1 MKNKLLV
8 LSLGALCVSQIW
20 ESNRASAVVSG
31 EENPYKS
38 ESLKLN
44 GKRSTTITSD
54 KYEENLDML
63 ISSLSFA
70 DYEKYEEPEYKEAV
84 KKYQQK
90 FMAEDDALKNFFS
103 EEKKIKNRNT
113 NTNTNTSNY
122 LGLTHER
129 YESIYNS
136 LKKHREEFSKEIE
149 EINNKNPELK
159 EYNNE
164 EQTKADTELNTL
176 ENQVLMIGYTFYHS
190 NKNEVEDLYNKLDMI
205 LGYKDEERK
214 KKRATNQRMF
224 NNKKEDLETI
234 IDEFFGEIGQ
244 QRPTSIPTL
253 APKEEKET
261 NTNNANKLKYDTEA
275 AKTDESKRSNRSKRS
290 LDSQNYK
297 SVSKEV
303 TAEQKAE
310 YEKRAEERKSRFLD
324 RQKSKKEPVV
334 SLEYDFEHKQRFNNA
349 NDKQLVV
356 SAPTKKPTTPT
367 TYTETTT
374 QVPMPT
380 VERQTQQQIVYKTP
394 KPLVGLNGESHD
406 FTTTHQSPTTSNHT
420 HNNVVE
426 FEETSALPGRKS
438 GSLVGISQID
448 SSHLTE
454 REKRVIKREHVREA
468 QKLVDNYKDTH
479 SYRDRLNAQQ
489 KVNTLSEGHQKRFNK
504 QINKVYN
511 GK

>member
-20 ESNRASAVVSG
+20 ESNRACAVVSG
-31 EENPYKS
+31 EKNLYVS

-44 GKRSTTITSD
+44 DNKN
-54 KYEENLDML
+54 K
-63 ISSLSFA
+63 SLSL
-70 DYEKYEEPEYKEAV
+70 EKYKESLRSIMCTKEINKNDGYDEPEYKEALNTYR
-84 KKYQQK
+84 KKL
-90 FMAEDDALKNFFS
+90 FAELDALNKFLDEERKIASYIKKNM
-103 EEKKIKNRNT
+103 EVP
-113 NTNTNTSNY
+113 SNI
-122 LGLTHER
+122 LGLTHGR
-129 YESIYNS
+129 YTAIYNAI
-136 LKKHREEFSKEIE
+136 KE
-149 EINNKNPELK
+149 
-159 EYNNE
+159 
-164 EQTKADTELNTL
+164 
-176 ENQVLMIGYTFYHS
+176 
-190 NKNEVEDLYNKLDMI
+190 NKNEFEKNVENIESKHLDLKRFDEDKDYEARVKLNELENKVLMLGQAFPDKVDARESLYNKLDMI
-205 LGYKDEERK
+205 VGLSNDEIEERHPQNERLLK
-214 KKRATNQRMF
+214 ERV
-224 NNKKEDLETI
+224 EDLETI
-234 IDEFFGEIGQ
+234 IDEFFNDIGEN
-244 QRPTSIPTL
+244 RPENISPL
-253 APKEEKET
+253 
-261 NTNNANKLKYDTEA
+261 TNNEYKNKEMITKLKSDTEA
-275 AKTDESKRSNRSKRS
+275 AKNDENKRCNRSKRS

-297 SVSKEV
+297 SASQEV

-310 YEKRAEERKSRFLD
+310 YEKRAEERKARFLD
-324 RQKSKKEPVV
+324 NQKIKKTPVV
-334 SLEYDFEHKQRFNNA
+334 SLEYDFEHKQRIDNE
-349 NDKQLVV
+349 NDKKLVV
-356 SAPTKKPTTPT
+356 SAPTKKPTSPT

-380 VERQTQQQIVYKTP
+380 VERQTQQQIIYNAP
-394 KPLVGLNGESHD
+394 KQLAGLNGESHD

-479 SYRDRLNAQQ
+479 SYKDRLNAQQ
-489 KVNTLSEGHQKRFNK
+489 KVNTLSESHQKRFNK

>member
-31 EENPYKS
+31 EKNPYVS
-38 ESLKLN
+38 ESLKLIDYKN
-44 GKRSTTITSD
+44 NKQYTAEAYKKSLEDLIDTLPQIGNV
-54 KYEENLDML
+54 KYD
-63 ISSLSFA
+63 
-70 DYEKYEEPEYKEAV
+70 EPEFKETV
-84 KKYQQK
+84 KKYQQR
-90 FMAEDDALKNFFS
+90 FMAEDDALKKYFG
-103 EEKKIKNRNT
+103 EERLLKQTTVNNGL
-113 NTNTNTSNY
+113 NSNL
-122 LGLTHER
+122 LGMTQGR
-129 YESIYNS
+129 YELIYEG
-136 LKKHREEFSKEIE
+136 LKNQSAEFLKEIE
-149 EINNKNPELK
+149 QVKNNNPQLK
-159 EYNNE
+159 DFSWE
-164 EQTKADTELNTL
+164 EQNKADIELNTL
-176 ENQVLMIGYTFYHS
+176 ENKALMVGATYF
-190 NKNEVEDLYNKLDMI
+190 NEHRDEVGDLYNKLDMI
-205 LGYKDEERK
+205 LGYEEDERK
-214 KKRATNQRMF
+214 SKKPINNRMLERT
-224 NNKKEDLETI
+224 KEDLETI
-234 IDEFFGEIGQ
+234 ISEFFRDINKE
-244 QRPTSIPTL
+244 RPKDIPMLTADKNHNQTMAL
-253 APKEEKET
+253 Q
-261 NTNNANKLKYDTEA
+261 LKADTEE
-275 AKTDESKRSNRSKRS
+275 AKANTSKRSKRS
-290 LDSQNYK
+290 LNTQNHK
-297 SVSKEV
+297 SKINEV
-303 TAEQKAE
+303 TEEQKAN
-310 YEKRAEERKSRFLD
+310 YEKKFKEIKERFLAK
-324 RQKSKKEPVV
+324 QKYKNNTPVV
-334 SLEYDFEHKQRFNNA
+334 SLEYDEDDNE

-356 SAPTKKPTTPT
+356 SAPTKKPTTPA

-380 VERQTQQQIVYKTP
+380 VERQTQQQIIYNAP
-394 KPLVGLNGESHD
+394 KQLAGLNGESHD

-479 SYRDRLNAQQ
+479 SYKDRLNAQQ

>member
-20 ESNRASAVVSG
+20 ESNHASAVVSG
-31 EENPYKS
+31 EKNPYVSKALELKDKS
-38 ESLKLN
+38 NKSNSYENYRDSLES
-44 GKRSTTITSD
+44 
-54 KYEENLDML
+54 L

-70 DYEKYEEPEYKEAV
+70 DYEKYEEPEYEKAV

-90 FMAEDDALKNFFS
+90 FMAEDDALKNFLN
-103 EEKKIKNRNT
+103 EEKKIKNADISRK
-113 NTNTNTSNY
+113 SNDL

-129 YESIYNS
+129 YSYIFDT
-136 LKKHREEFSKEIE
+136 LKKNKQEFLKDIE
-149 EINNKNPELK
+149 EIQLKNSDLKDFNNTEQHNADVEI
-159 EYNNE
+159 NN
-164 EQTKADTELNTL
+164 L
-176 ENQVLMIGYTFYHS
+176 ENKVLMVGYTFYNT
-190 NKNEVEDLYNKLDMI
+190 NKDEVEELYSELDLIVGEVQDKSD
-205 LGYKDEERK
+205 
-214 KKRATNQRMF
+214 KKRAVNQR
-224 NNKKEDLETI
+224 KSEALKE
-234 IDEFFGEIGQ
+234 
-244 QRPTSIPTL
+244 
-253 APKEEKET
+253 
-261 NTNNANKLKYDTEA
+261 
-275 AKTDESKRSNRSKRS
+275 
-290 LDSQNYK
+290 
-297 SVSKEV
+297 
-303 TAEQKAE
+303 
-310 YEKRAEERKSRFLD
+310 RFIN
-324 RQKSKKEPVV
+324 RQKSKNESVV
-334 SLEYDFEHKQRFNNA
+334 SLIDDEDDNE
-349 NDKQLVV
+349 NDKKLVV
-356 SAPTKKPTTPT
+356 SAPTKKPTSPT

-380 VERQTQQQIVYKTP
+380 VERQTQQQIIYNAP
-394 KPLVGLNGESHD
+394 KQLAGLNGESHD

-479 SYRDRLNAQQ
+479 SYKDRLNAQQ
-489 KVNTLSEGHQKRFNK
+489 KVNTLSESHQKRFNK

>member
-31 EENPYKS
+31 EKNPYVS

-44 GKRSTTITSD
+44 DNKS
-54 KYEENLDML
+54 K
-63 ISSLSFA
+63 SLSL
-70 DYEKYEEPEYKEAV
+70 EKYKESLRSIMCTKEINKNDGYDEPEYKEALNTYR
-84 KKYQQK
+84 KKL
-90 FMAEDDALKNFFS
+90 FAELDALNKFLDEERKIASYIKKNM
-103 EEKKIKNRNT
+103 EVP
-113 NTNTNTSNY
+113 SNI
-122 LGLTHER
+122 LGLTHGR
-129 YESIYNS
+129 YTAIYNAI
-136 LKKHREEFSKEIE
+136 KE
-149 EINNKNPELK
+149 
-159 EYNNE
+159 
-164 EQTKADTELNTL
+164 
-176 ENQVLMIGYTFYHS
+176 
-190 NKNEVEDLYNKLDMI
+190 NKNEFEKNVENIESKHLDLKRFDEDKDYEARVKLNELENKVLMLGQAFPDKVDARESLYNKLDMI
-205 LGYKDEERK
+205 VGLSNDEIEERHPQNERLLK
-214 KKRATNQRMF
+214 ERV
-224 NNKKEDLETI
+224 EDLETI
-234 IDEFFGEIGQ
+234 IDDFFNDIGEN
-244 QRPTSIPTL
+244 RPENISPL
-253 APKEEKET
+253 
-261 NTNNANKLKYDTEA
+261 TNNEYKNKEMITKLKSDTEA
-275 AKTDESKRSNRSKRS
+275 AKNDETKRSKRSKRS
-290 LDSQNYK
+290 LNTQNYK
-297 SVSKEV
+297 SASQEV
-303 TAEQKAE
+303 TAKQKAE
-310 YEKRAEERKSRFLD
+310 YERKAEERKEKFLAKNKD
-324 RQKSKKEPVV
+324 NPVV
-334 SLEYDFEHKQRFNNA
+334 SLIDDEDDNENEN
-349 NDKQLVV
+349 QLVV

-394 KPLVGLNGESHD
+394 KPLAGLNGESHD

-479 SYRDRLNAQQ
+479 SYKDRLNAQQ

>member
-20 ESNRASAVVSG
+20 ESNHASAVVSG
-31 EENPYKS
+31 EKNPYVSKALSIKGQKTNSWNLGQYKDSLRTVMCTS
-38 ESLKLN
+38 EINKN
-44 GKRSTTITSD
+44 DGYD
-54 KYEENLDML
+54 
-63 ISSLSFA
+63 
-70 DYEKYEEPEYKEAV
+70 EPEYKEAMDTYR
-84 KKYQQK
+84 KKL
-90 FMAEDDALKNFFS
+90 FAELDALNKFLDEERKIESSKKN
-103 EEKKIKNRNT
+103 NNQVA
-113 NTNTNTSNY
+113 NGV
-122 LGLTHER
+122 LGLTHQR
-129 YESIYNS
+129 YLAIHEAI
-136 LKKHREEFSKEIE
+136 KE
-149 EINNKNPELK
+149 
-159 EYNNE
+159 
-164 EQTKADTELNTL
+164 
-176 ENQVLMIGYTFYHS
+176 
-190 NKNEVEDLYNKLDMI
+190 NKNEFERKTQDIESRNPDLKKFDRDKDYEVRVKLNELENKVLMLGHAFPNKHEARENLYNKLDLI
-205 LGYKDEERK
+205 VGRSDDEREERHPQNDRLSK
-214 KKRATNQRMF
+214 ERV
-224 NNKKEDLETI
+224 EDLESI
-234 IDEFFGEIGQ
+234 IDEFFVEINEN
-244 QRPTSIPTL
+244 RPLNIPAL
-253 APKEEKET
+253 VGSNEENIEMAKKLKADTEEAK
-261 NTNNANKLKYDTEA
+261 TNNAK
-275 AKTDESKRSNRSKRS
+275 RSKRS
-290 LDSQNYK
+290 LNTQNYK
-297 SVSKEV
+297 SASQEV

-310 YEKRAEERKSRFLD
+310 YERKAEERKEKFLAKNKD
-324 RQKSKKEPVV
+324 NPVV
-334 SLEYDFEHKQRFNNA
+334 SLIDDEDDNE

-380 VERQTQQQIVYKTP
+380 VERQTQQQIIYNAP
-394 KPLVGLNGESHD
+394 KQLAGLNGESHD

-479 SYRDRLNAQQ
+479 SYKDRLNAQQ

>member
-20 ESNRASAVVSG
+20 ESNHASAVVSG
-31 EENPYKS
+31 EKNPYVSKALSIKGQKTNSWNLGQYKDNLRTVMCTS
-38 ESLKLN
+38 EINKN
-44 GKRSTTITSD
+44 DGYD
-54 KYEENLDML
+54 
-63 ISSLSFA
+63 
-70 DYEKYEEPEYKEAV
+70 EPEYKEAMDTYR
-84 KKYQQK
+84 KKL
-90 FMAEDDALKNFFS
+90 FAELDALNKFLDEERKIESSKKN
-103 EEKKIKNRNT
+103 NNQVA
-113 NTNTNTSNY
+113 NGV
-122 LGLTHER
+122 LGLTHQR
-129 YESIYNS
+129 YLAIHEAI
-136 LKKHREEFSKEIE
+136 KE
-149 EINNKNPELK
+149 
-159 EYNNE
+159 
-164 EQTKADTELNTL
+164 
-176 ENQVLMIGYTFYHS
+176 
-190 NKNEVEDLYNKLDMI
+190 NKNEFERKTQDIESRNPDLKKFDRDKDYEVRVKLNELENKVLMLGHAFPNKHEARENLYNKLDLI
-205 LGYKDEERK
+205 VGRSDDEREERHPQNDRLSK
-214 KKRATNQRMF
+214 ERV
-224 NNKKEDLETI
+224 EDLESI
-234 IDEFFGEIGQ
+234 IDEFFVEINEN
-244 QRPTSIPTL
+244 RPLNIPAL
-253 APKEEKET
+253 VESNEENIEMAKKLKADTEEAK
-261 NTNNANKLKYDTEA
+261 TNNAK
-275 AKTDESKRSNRSKRS
+275 RSKRS
-290 LDSQNYK
+290 LNTQNYK
-297 SVSKEV
+297 SASQEV

-310 YEKRAEERKSRFLD
+310 YERKAEERKEKFLAKNKD
-324 RQKSKKEPVV
+324 NPVV
-334 SLEYDFEHKQRFNNA
+334 SLIDDEDDNE

-380 VERQTQQQIVYKTP
+380 VERQTQQQIIYNAP
-394 KPLVGLNGESHD
+394 KQLAGLNGESHD

-479 SYRDRLNAQQ
+479 SYKDRLNAQQ

>member
-20 ESNRASAVVSG
+20 ESNHASAVVSG
-31 EENPYKS
+31 EKNPYVSKALELKDKS
-38 ESLKLN
+38 NKSNSYENYRDSLES
-44 GKRSTTITSD
+44 
-54 KYEENLDML
+54 L

-70 DYEKYEEPEYKEAV
+70 DYEKYEEPEYEKAV

-90 FMAEDDALKNFFS
+90 FMAEDDALKNFLN
-103 EEKKIKNRNT
+103 EEKKIKNADISRK
-113 NTNTNTSNY
+113 SNDL

-129 YESIYNS
+129 YSYIFDT
-136 LKKHREEFSKEIE
+136 LKKNKQEFLKDIE
-149 EINNKNPELK
+149 EIQLKNSDLKDFNNTEQHNADVEI
-159 EYNNE
+159 NN
-164 EQTKADTELNTL
+164 L
-176 ENQVLMIGYTFYHS
+176 ENKVLMVGYTFYNT
-190 NKNEVEDLYNKLDMI
+190 NKDEVEELYSELDLIVGEVQDKSD
-205 LGYKDEERK
+205 
-214 KKRATNQRMF
+214 KKRAVNQRML
-224 NNKKEDLETI
+224 NRKKEDLEFI
-234 IDEFFGEIGQ
+234 IDKFFKKIQ
-244 QRPTSIPTL
+244 QERPESIPALTS
-253 APKEEKET
+253 EKNHNQT
-261 NTNNANKLKYDTEA
+261 MALKLKADTEA
-275 AKTDESKRSNRSKRS
+275 AKNDVSKRSKRS
-290 LDSQNYK
+290 LNTQNNK
-297 SVSKEV
+297 STTQEISE
-303 TAEQKAE
+303 EQKAE
-310 YEKRAEERKSRFLD
+310 YQRKSEALKERFIN
-324 RQKSKKEPVV
+324 RQKSKNESVV
-334 SLEYDFEHKQRFNNA
+334 SLIDDEDDNE
-349 NDKQLVV
+349 NDRQLVV
-356 SAPTKKPTTPT
+356 SAPSKRPTTPT

-394 KPLVGLNGESHD
+394 KPLAGLNGESHD

-479 SYRDRLNAQQ
+479 SYKDRLNAQQ

>member
-20 ESNRASAVVSG
+20 ESNHASAVVSG
-31 EENPYKS
+31 EKNPYVSKALSIKGQKTNSWNLGQYKDSLRTVMCTS
-38 ESLKLN
+38 EINKN
-44 GKRSTTITSD
+44 DGYD
-54 KYEENLDML
+54 
-63 ISSLSFA
+63 
-70 DYEKYEEPEYKEAV
+70 EPEYKEAMDTYR
-84 KKYQQK
+84 KKL
-90 FMAEDDALKNFFS
+90 FAELDALNKFLDEERKIESSKKN
-103 EEKKIKNRNT
+103 NNQVA
-113 NTNTNTSNY
+113 NGV
-122 LGLTHER
+122 LGLTHQR
-129 YESIYNS
+129 YLAIHEAI
-136 LKKHREEFSKEIE
+136 KE
-149 EINNKNPELK
+149 
-159 EYNNE
+159 
-164 EQTKADTELNTL
+164 
-176 ENQVLMIGYTFYHS
+176 
-190 NKNEVEDLYNKLDMI
+190 NKNEFERKTQDIESRNPDLKKFDRDKDYEVRVKLNELENKVLMLGHAFPNKHEARENLYNKLDLI
-205 LGYKDEERK
+205 VGRSDDEREERHPQNDRLSK
-214 KKRATNQRMF
+214 ERV
-224 NNKKEDLETI
+224 EDLESI
-234 IDEFFGEIGQ
+234 IDEFFVEINEN
-244 QRPTSIPTL
+244 RPLNIPAL
-253 APKEEKET
+253 VESNEENIEMAKKLKADTEEAK
-261 NTNNANKLKYDTEA
+261 TNNAK
-275 AKTDESKRSNRSKRS
+275 RSKRS
-290 LDSQNYK
+290 LNTQNYK
-297 SVSKEV
+297 SASQEV

-310 YEKRAEERKSRFLD
+310 YERKAEERKEKFLAKNKD
-324 RQKSKKEPVV
+324 NPVV
-334 SLEYDFEHKQRFNNA
+334 SLIDDEDDNE

-380 VERQTQQQIVYKTP
+380 VERQTQQQIIYNAP
-394 KPLVGLNGESHD
+394 KQLAELNGESHD

-479 SYRDRLNAQQ
+479 SYKDRLNAQQ

>member
-20 ESNRASAVVSG
+20 ESNHASAVVSG
-31 EENPYKS
+31 EKNPYVSKALSIKGQKTNSWNLGQYKDSLRTVMCTS
-38 ESLKLN
+38 EINKN
-44 GKRSTTITSD
+44 DGYD
-54 KYEENLDML
+54 
-63 ISSLSFA
+63 
-70 DYEKYEEPEYKEAV
+70 EPEYKEAMDIYR
-84 KKYQQK
+84 KKL
-90 FMAEDDALKNFFS
+90 FAELDALNKFLDEERKIESSKKN
-103 EEKKIKNRNT
+103 NNQVA
-113 NTNTNTSNY
+113 NGV
-122 LGLTHER
+122 LGLTHQR
-129 YESIYNS
+129 YLAIHEAI
-136 LKKHREEFSKEIE
+136 KE
-149 EINNKNPELK
+149 
-159 EYNNE
+159 
-164 EQTKADTELNTL
+164 
-176 ENQVLMIGYTFYHS
+176 
-190 NKNEVEDLYNKLDMI
+190 NKNEFERKTQDIESRNPDLKKFDRDKDYEVRVKLNELENKVLMLGHAFPNKHEARENLYNKLDLI
-205 LGYKDEERK
+205 VGRSDDEREERHPQNDRLSK
-214 KKRATNQRMF
+214 ERV
-224 NNKKEDLETI
+224 EDLESI
-234 IDEFFGEIGQ
+234 IDEFFVEINEN
-244 QRPTSIPTL
+244 RPLNIPAL
-253 APKEEKET
+253 VESNEENIEMAKKLKADTEEAK
-261 NTNNANKLKYDTEA
+261 TNNAK
-275 AKTDESKRSNRSKRS
+275 RSKRS
-290 LDSQNYK
+290 LNTQNYK
-297 SVSKEV
+297 SASQEV

-310 YEKRAEERKSRFLD
+310 YERKAEERKEKFLAKNKD
-324 RQKSKKEPVV
+324 NPVV
-334 SLEYDFEHKQRFNNA
+334 SLIDDEDDNE

-380 VERQTQQQIVYKTP
+380 VERQTQQQIIYNAP
-394 KPLVGLNGESHD
+394 KQLAGLNGESHD

-479 SYRDRLNAQQ
+479 SYKDRLNAQQ

>member
-20 ESNRASAVVSG
+20 ESNRACAVVSG
-31 EENPYKS
+31 EKNLYVS

-44 GKRSTTITSD
+44 DNKS
-54 KYEENLDML
+54 K
-63 ISSLSFA
+63 SLSL
-70 DYEKYEEPEYKEAV
+70 EKYKESLRSVMCTKEINKNDGYDEPEYKEALNTYR
-84 KKYQQK
+84 KKL
-90 FMAEDDALKNFFS
+90 FAELDALNKFLDEERKIASYIKKNM
-103 EEKKIKNRNT
+103 EVP
-113 NTNTNTSNY
+113 SNI
-122 LGLTHER
+122 LGLTHGR
-129 YESIYNS
+129 YTAIYNAI
-136 LKKHREEFSKEIE
+136 KE
-149 EINNKNPELK
+149 
-159 EYNNE
+159 
-164 EQTKADTELNTL
+164 
-176 ENQVLMIGYTFYHS
+176 
-190 NKNEVEDLYNKLDMI
+190 NKNEFEKNVENIESKHLDLKRFDEDKDYEARVKLNELENKVLMLGQAFPDKVDARESLYNKLDMI
-205 LGYKDEERK
+205 VGLSNDEIEERHPQNERLLK
-214 KKRATNQRMF
+214 ERV
-224 NNKKEDLETI
+224 EDLETI
-234 IDEFFGEIGQ
+234 IDEFFNDIGEN
-244 QRPTSIPTL
+244 RPENISPL
-253 APKEEKET
+253 
-261 NTNNANKLKYDTEA
+261 TNNEYKNKEMITKLKSDTEA
-275 AKTDESKRSNRSKRS
+275 AKNDENKRCNRSKRS

-297 SVSKEV
+297 SASQEV

-310 YEKRAEERKSRFLD
+310 YEKRAEERKARFLD
-324 RQKSKKEPVV
+324 NQKIKKTPVV
-334 SLEYDFEHKQRFNNA
+334 SLEYDFEHKQRIDNE
-349 NDKQLVV
+349 NDKKLVV
-356 SAPTKKPTTPT
+356 SAPTKKPTSPT

-380 VERQTQQQIVYKTP
+380 VERQTQQQIIYNAP
-394 KPLVGLNGESHD
+394 KQLAGLNGESHD

-479 SYRDRLNAQQ
+479 SYKDRLNAQQ
-489 KVNTLSEGHQKRFNK
+489 KVNTLSESHQKRFNK

>member
-20 ESNRASAVVSG
+20 ESNRACAVVSG
-31 EENPYKS
+31 EKNLYVS

-44 GKRSTTITSD
+44 DNKS
-54 KYEENLDML
+54 K
-63 ISSLSFA
+63 SLSL
-70 DYEKYEEPEYKEAV
+70 EKYKESLRSIMCTKEINKNDGYDEPEYKEALNTYR
-84 KKYQQK
+84 KKL
-90 FMAEDDALKNFFS
+90 FAELDALNKFLDEERKIASYIKKNM
-103 EEKKIKNRNT
+103 EVP
-113 NTNTNTSNY
+113 SNI
-122 LGLTHER
+122 LGLTHGR
-129 YESIYNS
+129 YTAIYNAI
-136 LKKHREEFSKEIE
+136 KE
-149 EINNKNPELK
+149 
-159 EYNNE
+159 
-164 EQTKADTELNTL
+164 
-176 ENQVLMIGYTFYHS
+176 
-190 NKNEVEDLYNKLDMI
+190 NKNEFEKNVENIESKHLDLKRFDEDKDYEARVKLNELENKVLMLGQAFPDKVDARESLYNKLDMI
-205 LGYKDEERK
+205 VGLSNDEIEERHPQNERLLK
-214 KKRATNQRMF
+214 ERV
-224 NNKKEDLETI
+224 EDLETI
-234 IDEFFGEIGQ
+234 IDEFFNDIGEN
-244 QRPTSIPTL
+244 RPENISPL
-253 APKEEKET
+253 
-261 NTNNANKLKYDTEA
+261 TNNEYKNKEMITKLKSDTEA
-275 AKTDESKRSNRSKRS
+275 AKNDENKRCNRSKRS

-297 SVSKEV
+297 SASQEV

-310 YEKRAEERKSRFLD
+310 YEKRAEERKARFLD
-324 RQKSKKEPVV
+324 NQKIKKTPVV
-334 SLEYDFEHKQRFNNA
+334 SLEYDFEHKQRIDNE
-349 NDKQLVV
+349 NDKKLVV
-356 SAPTKKPTTPT
+356 SAPTKKPTSPT

-380 VERQTQQQIVYKTP
+380 VERQTQQQIIYNAP
-394 KPLVGLNGESHD
+394 KQLAGLNGESHD

-479 SYRDRLNAQQ
+479 SYKDRLNAQQ
-489 KVNTLSEGHQKRFNK
+489 KVNTLSESHQKRFNK

>member
-8 LSLGALCVSQIW
+8 LTLGALCVSQIW

-44 GKRSTTITSD
+44 DNKS
-54 KYEENLDML
+54 K
-63 ISSLSFA
+63 SLSL
-70 DYEKYEEPEYKEAV
+70 EKYKESLRSIMCTKEINKNDGYDEPEYKEALDTYR
-84 KKYQQK
+84 KKL
-90 FMAEDDALKNFFS
+90 FAELDALNKFLDEERKIASYIKKNM
-103 EEKKIKNRNT
+103 EVP
-113 NTNTNTSNY
+113 SNI
-122 LGLTHER
+122 LGLTHGR
-129 YESIYNS
+129 YTAIYNAI
-136 LKKHREEFSKEIE
+136 KE
-149 EINNKNPELK
+149 
-159 EYNNE
+159 
-164 EQTKADTELNTL
+164 
-176 ENQVLMIGYTFYHS
+176 
-190 NKNEVEDLYNKLDMI
+190 NKNEFEKNVENIESKHLDLKRFDEDKDYEARVKLNELENKVLMLGQAFPDKVDARESLYNKLDMI
-205 LGYKDEERK
+205 VGLSNDEIEERHPQNERLLK
-214 KKRATNQRMF
+214 ERV
-224 NNKKEDLETI
+224 EDLETI
-234 IDEFFGEIGQ
+234 IDEFFNDIGEN
-244 QRPTSIPTL
+244 RPENISPL
-253 APKEEKET
+253 
-261 NTNNANKLKYDTEA
+261 TNNEHKNKEMITKLKSDTEA
-275 AKTDESKRSNRSKRS
+275 AKNDETKRSKRSKRS
-290 LDSQNYK
+290 LNTQNYK
-297 SVSKEV
+297 SASQEVSEQ
-303 TAEQKAE
+303 QKAE
-310 YEKRAEERKSRFLD
+310 YERKAEERKEKFLAKNKD
-324 RQKSKKEPVV
+324 NPVV
-334 SLEYDFEHKQRFNNA
+334 SLIDDEDDNA

-356 SAPTKKPTTPT
+356 SAPTKKPTSPT

-394 KPLVGLNGESHD
+394 KPLAGLNGESHD

-448 SSHLTE
+448 SYHLTE

-479 SYRDRLNAQQ
+479 SYKDRLNAQQ
-489 KVNTLSEGHQKRFNK
+489 KVNTLSAGHQKRFNK

>member
-20 ESNRASAVVSG
+20 ESNHASAVVSG
-31 EENPYKS
+31 EKNPYVSKALSIKGQKTNSWNLGQYKDSLRTVMCTS
-38 ESLKLN
+38 EINKN
-44 GKRSTTITSD
+44 DGYD
-54 KYEENLDML
+54 
-63 ISSLSFA
+63 
-70 DYEKYEEPEYKEAV
+70 EPEYKEAMDTYR
-84 KKYQQK
+84 KKL
-90 FMAEDDALKNFFS
+90 FAELDALNKFLDEERKIESSKKN
-103 EEKKIKNRNT
+103 NNQVA
-113 NTNTNTSNY
+113 NGV
-122 LGLTHER
+122 LGLTHQR
-129 YESIYNS
+129 YLAIHEAI
-136 LKKHREEFSKEIE
+136 KE
-149 EINNKNPELK
+149 
-159 EYNNE
+159 
-164 EQTKADTELNTL
+164 
-176 ENQVLMIGYTFYHS
+176 
-190 NKNEVEDLYNKLDMI
+190 NKNEFERKTQDIESRNPDLKKFDRDKDYEVRVKLNELENKVLMLGHAFPNKHEARENLYNKLDLI
-205 LGYKDEERK
+205 VGRSDDEREERHPQNDRLSK
-214 KKRATNQRMF
+214 ERV
-224 NNKKEDLETI
+224 EDLESI
-234 IDEFFGEIGQ
+234 IDEFFVEINEN
-244 QRPTSIPTL
+244 RPLNIPAL
-253 APKEEKET
+253 VESNEENIEMAKKLKADTEEAK
-261 NTNNANKLKYDTEA
+261 TNNAK
-275 AKTDESKRSNRSKRS
+275 RSKRS
-290 LDSQNYK
+290 LNTQNYK
-297 SVSKEV
+297 SASQEV

-310 YEKRAEERKSRFLD
+310 YERKAEERKEKFLAKNKD
-324 RQKSKKEPVV
+324 NPVV
-334 SLEYDFEHKQRFNNA
+334 SLIDDEDDNE

-380 VERQTQQQIVYKTP
+380 VERQTQQQIIYNAP
-394 KPLVGLNGESHD
+394 KQLAGLNGESHD

-420 HNNVVE
+420 NNNVVK

-479 SYRDRLNAQQ
+479 SYKDRLNAQQ